1 MAKGDVTKCCPA
13 IISYSNVTVTVQDT
27 KKATRSNPS
36 HHNFISPATQNA
48 FCQIHAHAPN
58 EENLTGA
65 TEKII
70 RSVVA
75 KCCTC
80 QIKRN
85 HLPNTL
91 FSSFCPH
98 PIVTELIEYI
108 QWTAG
113 EWRRT
118 RLRRPTLLNPQTRY
132 ALGKKPSLLCNT
144 AALLYNSFL
153 QHHPTTPLYNTALH
167 HYSTTLLT
175 TLYTFFV
182 RLSPTQHCHTLL
194 QHPPATLV
202 CSPFPWHYS
211 TTLFSNITHLQHP

>member
-91 FSSFCPH
+91 FSSFFFFLPTPH
-98 PIVTELIEYI
+98 SHGINRIYTMNR
-108 QWTAG
+108 
-113 EWRRT
+113 WRMAANAT
-118 RLRRPTLLNPQTRY
+118 
-132 ALGKKPSLLCNT
+132 PSANT
-144 AALLYNSFL
+144 AQPPDPLRIGEKAI
-153 QHHPTTPLYNTALH
+153 TP
-167 HYSTTLLT
+167 
-175 TLYTFFV
+175 V
-182 RLSPTQHCHTLL
+182 QHCS
-194 QHPPATLV
+194 ATL
-202 CSPFPWHYS
+202 
-211 TTLFSNITHLQHP
+211 Q